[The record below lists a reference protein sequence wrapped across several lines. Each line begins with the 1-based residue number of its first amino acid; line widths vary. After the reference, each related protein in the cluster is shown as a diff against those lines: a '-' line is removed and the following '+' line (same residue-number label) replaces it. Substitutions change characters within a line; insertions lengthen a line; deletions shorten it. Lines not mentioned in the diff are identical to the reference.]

1 MNTIQK
7 KHRNIPVFVSHEGC
21 PNACVFCNQKTITGQ
36 IPKSAGEYYEEI
48 HRDFSPDENY
58 ETQIAFFGGSFTA
71 IDRDRMISLLE
82 MGKRI
87 VDEGIAESIRLSTR
101 PDAVGDEIL
110 EILKRYP
117 VKNIELGI
125 QSMSDKVLKIT
136 KRGHVAQQSFDAM
149 NRVVAAGFEL
159 TGQMMTSLPSSTPE
173 DEIMT
178 AELICKC
185 KASSSRIYP
194 TVVLPGTELY
204 SMKTRGEYIS
214 SSLEDTVLRASRV
227 YEVFARNNVR
237 VLRVGLCSNEDV
249 RRPEGDDGSFYHEA
263 IGEHVISRACRNRME
278 DILINALSKD
288 VDELSKEKKKTA
300 VFYVS
305 KKYISPAAG
314 YKKANKNYFT
324 SKYGLCDIRMQET
337 EEEEALVPENFG
349 IARVQIL
356 CR

>member
-1 MNTIQK
+1 MKTIQK

-36 IPKSAGEYYEEI
+36 VPKSAEEYHEEI

-87 VDEGIAESIRLSTR
+87 VNEGIAESIRLSTR
-101 PDAVGDEIL
+101 PDAVGDDIL
-110 EILKRYP
+110 DILRKYP

-125 QSMSDKVLKIT
+125 QSMSDKVLRIT
-136 KRGHVAQQSFDAM
+136 KRGHEANQSLDAM
-149 NRVVAAGFEL
+149 RRVVSAGFEL
-159 TGQMMTSLPSSTPE
+159 TGQMMTSLPASTPE

-178 AELICKC
+178 AELICRC
-185 KASSSRIYP
+185 GASSSRIYP
-194 TVVLPGTELY
+194 TVVLPGTELF
-204 SMKTRGEYIS
+204 SMKEKGEYIS
-214 SSLEDTVLRASRV
+214 SSLEDTVSRASRV
-227 YEVFARNNVR
+227 YEVFAKNNVR
-237 VLRVGLCSNEDV
+237 VLRIGLCSNEDV
-249 RRPEGDDGSFYHEA
+249 RRPDGDDGSFYHEA

-278 DILINALSKD
+278 KLLTEALSKN
-288 VDELSKEKKKTA
+288 VDTVKNEKKKTA

-305 KKYISPAAG
+305 PKYISPAAG

-324 SKYGLCDIRMQET
+324 EKYGLCEIKLQT
-337 EEEEALVPENFG
+337 AGEEATVVPENFG